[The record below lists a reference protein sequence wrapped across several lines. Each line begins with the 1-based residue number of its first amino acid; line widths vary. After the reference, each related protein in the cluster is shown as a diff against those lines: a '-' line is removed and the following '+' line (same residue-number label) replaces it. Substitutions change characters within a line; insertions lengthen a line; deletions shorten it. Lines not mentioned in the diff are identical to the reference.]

1 MSMLKM
7 DNEKSEHLLDD
18 YHAYHFPRATYT
30 EVGGLLQPAALPQST
45 EKLATEFSTQNH
57 KTNQPT
63 EEVCTYNLITVWSCL
78 FHCPSYLFAL
88 VFLNTSSSLLM
99 SATFIFLNY
108 SRNLQTWSF
117 PMAWIIS
124 PILNPLDLHFSPP
137 NDLMNSA
144 SFIIA
149 TWGFTQTTFSWIS
162 HGPKSVNMSFIML
175 NLVIANMIGFD
186 PVELVLCIL
195 PLLISVWMMC
205 NWVLAFYDRREVKL
219 CLQRVEN
226 GGNAECLV

>member
-1 MSMLKM
+1 MKNDVDFHSDSTSLRMERTMSMLKM

-117 PMAWIIS
+117 PMAWVTRDQSSHNQNVLTNTDHQSHPQSSRPSFQPTQRLDEFRQFHNSNVGIYS
-124 PILNPLDLHFSPP
+124 NDILVDITRAKICQHVFHHAEFSHCEYDWIRPGRVGTLYP
-137 NDLMNSA
+137 S
-144 SFIIA
+144 IA
-149 TWGFTQTTFSWIS
+149 
-162 HGPKSVNMSFIML
+162 
-175 NLVIANMIGFD
+175 
-186 PVELVLCIL
+186 
-195 PLLISVWMMC
+195 
-205 NWVLAFYDRREVKL
+205 Y
-219 CLQRVEN
+219 
-226 GGNAECLV
+226 